1 MPTLSKIL
9 NLITISIVFFSFRK
23 AVYQRSLIL
32 IVCLLPVFLQ
42 PAWAQYKGIDSLEN
56 RLELTA
62 SINDSNKVNL
72 INNISFS
79 YCFVDLK
86 EMTRYANSALVL
98 AQKINYQNGIAGA
111 YKNLGV
117 YYMLKDAN
125 PLALDYF
132 DKSYKL
138 YISLNNRIGAA
149 KALNNMGYFYSLIK
163 DYKEGNDYY
172 MQAAIVAKGLFEPQ
186 LKATWLGNIGV
197 NFEAMG
203 KLDSAYVYYKQ
214 MLALTSIK
222 ENRNLQGTA
231 YSNLASYHLKK
242 KNFRLAIQIA
252 EKALYFL
259 KADDNALNQEF
270 ASTYMILGKAYY
282 NLGEYQKARQF
293 FEQSNDIA
301 KRVEY
306 SEIIVENYH
315 NFYRLDSLEGNSK
328 AALKNF
334 LIYSQLHDSLTNANK
349 NRKIAFYQIKFQ
361 SEKSHAENQRLRKEE
376 EKNKV
381 YMSRQQTRVITLAVA
396 IGLILIAVFILSRVN
411 RRMESKNKIIKQQ
424 NKNLE
429 EANLVKN
436 KLFSV
441 IAHDLRTPFSHI
453 IPLLEMIE
461 KDQMDQA
468 DFKELAPLIKVN
480 FLDNLLLVDNLLLW
494 AKSQLDGFKLKP
506 EAFNVYKLGEELK
519 QFFREVSY
527 QKNIT
532 IQNAIQQDMEILA
545 DRETIK
551 IVMRNLISNAIKF
564 TCEGGYI
571 TMGSKIS
578 KGIATIQIIDTGV
591 GIKNI
596 DPEQLFTITT
606 YTTLG
611 TSNEKGTGMGLK
623 ICKDFIELNH
633 GTINVES
640 IESLGTTFSFTLP
653 LAKGEQVAD
662 INLAELV
669 Q

>member
-1 MPTLSKIL
+1 MNL
-9 NLITISIVFFSFRK
+9 NKFLKVFFSFAHILYR
-23 AVYQRSLIL
+23 QSLIL
-32 IVCLLPVFLQ
+32 VICLLPVFLQ
-42 PAWAQYKGIDSLEN
+42 PAFAQYEGIDSLKN
-56 RLELTA
+56 RLELTT
-62 SINDSNKVNL
+62 SINDSIKVNL
-72 INNISFS
+72 LNSISFG

-86 EMTRYANSALVL
+86 EMTKYAKSALVL

-111 YKNLGV
+111 YKNIGI

-138 YISLNNRIGAA
+138 YKSLNNQIGAA

-163 DYKEGNDYY
+163 DYKEGNEYY
-172 MQAAIVAKGLFEPQ
+172 RQAASAAKGLYEPS
-186 LKATWLGNIGV
+186 LKAIWLGNIGV

-203 KLDSAYVYYKQ
+203 KLDSAYLYYKQ
-214 MLALTSIK
+214 MLALTTLK
-222 ENRNLQGTA
+222 ENKNLRGTA
-231 YSNLASYHLKK
+231 YSNLASYQLKK
-242 KNFRLAIQIA
+242 RNFKLAIQIA
-252 EKALYFL
+252 EKALSFH
-259 KADDNALNQEF
+259 KTNKDAPNQEF
-270 ASTYMILGKAYY
+270 SSTYMILGQAYY
-282 NLGEYQKARQF
+282 NLGDYQKARQF
-293 FEQSNDIA
+293 FKQSNDIA
-301 KRVEY
+301 TQVGF
-306 SEIIVENYH
+306 SENIVENYH

-334 LIYSQLHDSLTNANK
+334 LIYSQLRDSLTNANK

-361 SEKSHAENQRLRKEE
+361 SEKSEAENQRLRKEE

-381 YMSRQQTRVITLAVA
+381 YISRQQTRVITLAVT

-436 KLFSV
+436 TLFSV

-506 EAFNVYKLGEELK
+506 EIFNVNILGEELK
-519 QFFREVSY
+519 HFFSEASF

-532 IQNAIQQDMEILA
+532 IQNSIQEDMVILA
-545 DRETIK
+545 DKETIK

-564 TCEGGYI
+564 TSEGGYI
-571 TMGSKIS
+571 TMGSKFS
-578 KGIATIQIIDTGV
+578 EGVATIQIIDTGV
-591 GIKNI
+591 GIKNA

-633 GTINVES
+633 GTIHVES
-640 IESLGTTFSFTLP
+640 VENLGTTFSFTLP
-653 LAKGEQVAD
+653 VAKVQQVEQR
-662 INLAELV
+662 NLAELV
-669 Q
+669 

>member
-1 MPTLSKIL
+1 MNL
-9 NLITISIVFFSFRK
+9 NKFLKVFFSCAHKLYR
-23 AVYQRSLIL
+23 QSLIS
-32 IVCLLPVFLQ
+32 IICLLPVFFQ
-42 PAWAQYKGIDSLEN
+42 PAFAQYKEIDSLKN
-56 RLELTA
+56 RLELTT
-62 SINDSNKVNL
+62 SIDDSIKVNL
-72 INNISFS
+72 LNSISFD
-79 YCFVDLK
+79 YGFVDLK
-86 EMTRYANSALVL
+86 EMNKYAKSALVL

-111 YKNLGV
+111 YKNMGI

-138 YISLNNRIGAA
+138 YKSLNNQIGAA

-163 DYKEGNDYY
+163 DYKEGNEYY
-172 MQAAIVAKGLFEPQ
+172 RQAANVANGLYVPS
-186 LKATWLGNIGV
+186 LKAVWLGNIGV

-203 KLDSAYVYYKQ
+203 KLDSAYLYYKQ
-214 MLALTSIK
+214 MLALTTLK
-222 ENRNLQGTA
+222 ENKNLRGTA
-231 YSNLASYHLKK
+231 YSNLASYQLKK
-242 KNFRLAIQIA
+242 RNFKLAIQIA
-252 EKALYFL
+252 EKALSFH
-259 KADDNALNQEF
+259 KANKDVPNQEF
-270 ASTYMILGKAYY
+270 SSTYMILGQAYY
-282 NLGEYQKARQF
+282 NLGDYKKAMQF
-293 FEQSNDIA
+293 FKQSNDIA
-301 KRVEY
+301 TQIGF
-306 SEIIVENYH
+306 SENIVENYH

-334 LIYSQLHDSLTNANK
+334 LIYSQLRDSLTNANK

-361 SEKSHAENQRLRKEE
+361 SEKSEAENQRLRKEE

-381 YMSRQQTRVITLAVA
+381 YISRQQTRVITLAVT

-436 KLFSV
+436 RLFSV

-506 EAFNVYKLGEELK
+506 EVFNVNILGDELK
-519 QFFREVSY
+519 QFFSEASF

-532 IQNAIQQDMEILA
+532 IQNSIQEDMVILA
-545 DRETIK
+545 DKETIK

-564 TCEGGYI
+564 TSEGGYI
-571 TMGSKIS
+571 TMASKFS
-578 KGIATIQIIDTGV
+578 EGVATIQIIDTGV
-591 GIKNI
+591 GIKNA

-633 GTINVES
+633 GTIYVES
-640 IESLGTTFSFTLP
+640 VENLGTTFSFTLP
-653 LAKGEQVAD
+653 VAKVQHVSQRNLAK
-662 INLAELV
+662 LV
-669 Q
+669 